1 MKRNP
6 RSTRGFTLVEL
17 LVVIAII
24 GILIALLLPAV
35 QAARESARRTQC
47 KNHLK
52 QIGLAFQNHH
62 DVHNVMPDG
71 GHQWNR
77 NRTLTSD
84 GAPTTAPNQEWGW
97 LYQILPYMEQ
107 TNLYNEDDQALI
119 QATPVDEFFCPSRR
133 KPLEVSGRALND
145 YAGNGGL
152 LGSSGA
158 MWGEGTRGGV
168 VIRGTL
174 NKPLTMASITDGT
187 SSTIL
192 VGEKALKYDHQERLT
207 CADNEGFTSGWDWDI
222 IRWGGQNGS
231 TNLTPVN
238 DHDAADCEHRFGSRH
253 GTGCQFV
260 FADGSVHWVRFN
272 VDATAYDR
280 AIQRD
285 DGKSH
290 DLVD

>member
-1 MKRNP
+1 MKRKP
-6 RSTRGFTLVEL
+6 CSPRGFTLVEL

-35 QAARESARRTQC
+35 QAARESARRSQC
-47 KNHLK
+47 KNNLK

-62 DVHNVMPDG
+62 DVHNVLPDG

-77 NRTLTSD
+77 NRTMIN
-84 GAPTTAPNQEWGW
+84 GAPAVAPFQEWGW
-97 LYQILPYMEQ
+97 LFQITPFIEEG
-107 TNLYNEDDQALI
+107 NLYNDPDQNRVR
-119 QATPVDEFFCPSRR
+119 ATPIDGYFCPSRR
-133 KPLEVSGRALND
+133 KPFEVSGRALND
-145 YAGNGGL
+145 YAGNGGI

-158 MWGEGTRGGV
+158 MWGEGKIGGV

-174 NKPLTMASITDGT
+174 KKPLRMASVTDGT

-207 CADNEGFTSGWDWDI
+207 CADNEGWTSGWDWDI
-222 IRWGGQNGS
+222 IRWGGRNGS
-231 TNLTPVN
+231 TNLTPVQ
-238 DHDAADCEHRFGSRH
+238 DHDAVDCERRFGSRH

-260 FADGSVHWVRFN
+260 FVDGSVHWVRFN
-272 VDATAYDR
+272 VDSTAYDR

-290 DLVD
+290 NLTD